1 MALKGVDLQS
11 QKKESKL
18 LNLWFQGK
26 VEEVLAVPLKKG
38 LRLFLSLKGKSINLL
53 TPEKLKKLNKGLN
66 NPKRVLGKRRALQ
79 LLQRVTKND

>member
-1 MALKGVDLQS
+1 MALKGVDPQS

-26 VEEVLAVPLKKG
+26 VEEVLAVSLKKG

-66 NPKRVLGKRRALQ
+66 NSKRVLGKRRALQ